1 MTNYSESLARCWDV
15 TSPNKPKQIM
25 LVGSYQGLIIFDTVL
40 PHEAYQVCMQ
50 TSRSGLL
57 PPLHS
62 LGCEGRN
69 PVLGVLSYRICRES
83 ALVYWH
89 VEGVGAFVLSVV
101 ICFVYGSSKG
111 YNEGEELQRSISS
124 EMNKMT
130 GKGDAGVSLP
140 RTPVRGSQNPNLEL
154 DYTRVFEVPII
165 VHMDALHSEGSS
177 WLINGTN
184 VEKLFGV
191 KFTSQSD
198 IELFSMSIKEGNYS
212 DILSMMYSADI
223 DAAMNVIETI
233 GKKFQVDVSK
243 SSPLVSPSTTINV
256 PHELNSIDVAATFK
270 VPLSIVGDLHKLIN
284 DIEAGKHD
292 ELLSGMTN
300 YDRMETLDALGS
312 ICNSILAN
320 RNNAYVIPCKLL
332 HADDSINL
340 NVDEST
346 IPSDPIIQYVDIN
359 TKSTSYTRAAGTSE
373 NEQPKVNSN
382 FRTLVADLIFKGV
395 KKWLMDTR
403 LLQEEFTRILI
414 WVKLH
419 DVPIQVFKEDGISP
433 IATFIGKPVM
443 LDSYTSSM
451 YNETWGRSSFTQ
463 CLIEVNSEADLV
475 DVVTIDFGHVHDYC
489 PKKVMTPPIV
499 TTFNVITPTIEK
511 TNDGFQTV
519 GKRRREKTT
528 GNSSKKDNLSMSNSF
543 SVLNDEE
550 EDDKENVEIVHDE
563 SANLNTKAGGGSSF
577 TAVAG

>member
-1 MTNYSESLARCWDV
+1 M
-15 TSPNKPKQIM
+15 
-25 LVGSYQGLIIFDTVL
+25 
-40 PHEAYQVCMQ
+40 
-50 TSRSGLL
+50 GLL
-57 PPLHS
+57 PTS
-62 LGCEGRN
+62 
-69 PVLGVLSYRICRES
+69 
-83 ALVYWH
+83 
-89 VEGVGAFVLSVV
+89 
-101 ICFVYGSSKG
+101 
-111 YNEGEELQRSISS
+111 
-124 EMNKMT
+124 T
-130 GKGDAGVSLP
+130 G
-140 RTPVRGSQNPNLEL
+140 RGSQNPNLEL

-243 SSPLVSPSTTINV
+243 SSPLVSPSTTINM

-300 YDRMETLDALGS
+300 DDRMETLDALGS
-312 ICNSILAN
+312 ICNSIQAN
-320 RNNAYVIPCKLL
+320 RNNAYVIPCKVS

-346 IPSDPIIQYVDIN
+346 IPSDPIVQYVDIN
-359 TKSTSYTRAAGTSE
+359 TKSTSYTGAAGASE
-373 NEQPKVNSN
+373 NEQP
-382 FRTLVADLIFKGV
+382 

-433 IATFIGKPVM
+433 M
-443 LDSYTSSM
+443 LI
-451 YNETWGRSSFTQ
+451 RF
-463 CLIEVNSEADLV
+463 L
-475 DVVTIDFGHVHDYC
+475 
-489 PKKVMTPPIV
+489 
-499 TTFNVITPTIEK
+499 
-511 TNDGFQTV
+511 
-519 GKRRREKTT
+519 REETT